1 MLQRKKLRG
10 LRMRLVRSTRGMVH
24 HFSLLV
30 FVGVLFSSLA
40 WGHGDTH
47 TGGLHPSQVMIGL
60 DQSPLEIDAGWTLEG
75 TLTVKWDPEVS
86 KEPQFVL
93 EDPYGFTYVVV
104 FTDQIQTNPWAFDGK
119 QTVVYG
125 DWPGQFE
132 ALLGEEA
139 ESELFL
145 AGAISPLNAPEI
157 SVLGSQHAR
166 SDAFYA
172 ELAKDYPAYQP
183 QPKAVAVNPEDK
195 ATLGEWGPVIAW
207 PHIPVS
213 TANLP
218 DGRILTF
225 ASNQTT
231 AFPVGPEFTYAATWD
246 PDTGAFTDV
255 PHNNHDMFCGHIVM
269 LEDGRVFVNGGRNT
283 VRTTSVFNYQTDSW
297 NEIEQM
303 NRGRWYPSTVYLPT
317 NQVFTA
323 VGSGGG
329 QYPEIWTPGLGWTLL
344 TNINLQAGILDYSG
358 HYEQN
363 WWPHL
368 RVTPRGSV
376 IHTGPTPQM
385 HDFDTSGLGNMTQLG
400 TGITEWY
407 PKHGA
412 VVMYD
417 EGKLLVAGGAT
428 SGGNQASTNRAK
440 LIDINTATPVISDT
454 TWMGFARK
462 FHNAVMLPTG
472 EALMIGGNT
481 SGIKF
486 NDSGTVL
493 AAESWDPATGLW
505 TELAD
510 MAIPRN
516 YHSVAL
522 LLLDGRV
529 FSGGGG
535 LCGNC
540 AANHSDAQIFS
551 PPYLYNPDGSEAT
564 RPVIGSAPSQVGHN
578 ETFAVSATPGM
589 TKFSL
594 IKMSANT
601 HAVNTDQR
609 FLNVTFTEV
618 SAGQYDLQAHS
629 NPNVLTIGYYMLF
642 AVDASGVPSEAAV
655 VQVVNDPGLN
665 RAPIVTNPGTL
676 VSSRSTPVSVQ
687 ISAFDP
693 DGDPITFSASG
704 LPTGLSIN
712 SGSGLITGS
721 ASAEGLFSATVTVQ
735 DDLGEAANAQF
746 DWTILP
752 PGVGSGQI
760 LREWWTG
767 ISGNPLVNL
776 TSDPDFPDNPAGS
789 DFMTSFEAPTN
800 WADNYGT
807 RMRGFLHVPI
817 SGQYQFWIAS
827 DDEGRLLLG
836 TDDTEESAVEIAS
849 VPGWSASRIWDKYP
863 EQQSALISLVAGQR
877 YYIEALQ
884 KEGGGG
890 DNLAV
895 AWAIPGAGL
904 QVIEGQYLSPYAPPS
919 PNQPPALSAVADQ
932 FNLDSDAVN
941 LQLAATDPDGD
952 SLTYS
957 AVGLPAGLTLNASSG
972 QITGT
977 PTTPASGTVSAT
989 VSDGNGGSANVSF
1002 EWTVFPAGQASTQFQ
1017 FVRLVAESEVN
1028 GKNWASMAEFNLF
1041 DLSGSNLSRA
1051 GWTASASSEE
1061 TQGENG
1067 VAGNALDG
1075 NASTIWHTEW
1085 SLVAGDD
1092 GDPAHPH
1099 EFIVDLGSPQTL
1111 GGFRYLP
1118 RSGAGNGTIASY
1130 SFHVSTDGLN
1140 WGTAVAA
1147 GTFAATAVEKS
1158 VAFQV
1163 EPAPNNAPSINGVA
1177 DQINDVDDLVSL
1189 ALIASD
1195 PDGDTLTFSADGLPT
1210 GLSINAA
1217 TGQINGSVT
1226 AAGNYSVTVTVD
1238 DGRGGTAQTSF
1249 SWDVLTPISVQAIA
1263 VTPLQVGISR
1273 TYEAIATGGQNLSY
1287 QWNFGDGSTPPPAGS
1302 SSSLAHAF
1310 AAPGRYVIS
1319 VTVSGDNGHSVLV
1332 QFAQAVY
1339 AAHTAGVPARSSSV
1353 LFEDTGDGR
1362 IWTVNPDNDTVAVVD
1377 AATAAKVA
1385 EIAVGA
1391 GPRAIARTA
1400 GGDMWVT
1407 NRHAGTVSVID
1418 ATALTE
1424 TATIALP
1431 LGSQPYGIVVH
1442 AASDTAYVALQGL
1455 GTVAR
1460 IDTSSGVV
1468 LGTENAGE
1476 NPRHL
1481 SLTADG
1487 SELYVS
1493 TFITPKLTGEE
1504 TASPVVQA
1512 GSIHYGGQVQLLDTS
1527 TWNTPTA
1534 IVLRHS
1540 DRQDAEH
1547 SGRGIPNYLGAAA
1560 ISPDGQFAWVP
1571 SKQDNILRGML
1582 RDGQDLTHDS
1592 TVRSITSR
1600 IDLLGQNEDYPARV
1614 DHNDAGIATA
1624 AAFGTFGSYL
1634 FVALEG
1640 SRQIAVVEPYGQGE
1654 MFRFDVGRAPQGLV
1668 LSPDGMTLYVHNFM
1682 DRSLSIVDVSD
1693 IVTGGATAVVTATI
1707 DLVDNEVLS
1716 AQVLNG
1722 KQLFYDAADVRLT
1735 IQPYISCASCH
1746 SEGEQDGRTWD
1757 FTGFGEGLRN
1767 TITLRG
1773 RGGTDHGPV
1782 HWTANFDEVQ
1792 DFEGQ
1797 LRGLGGGLGLMSD
1810 SDFHSGTTDQPL
1822 GDPKAGLSA
1831 DLDALAAYVAS
1842 LDSFAT
1848 SPFRTGSGALTP
1860 DAVLGR
1866 DLFRTEGCASCH
1878 SGDHFT
1884 DSGPGGLHDVGTIR
1898 QPTSGSRLAGALTGL
1913 DTPTLRGVWATAP
1926 YLHDGSAEDL
1936 QSAIAQHSSA
1946 AGLTTVELDQLSAYL
1961 AQVDGLEPAA
1971 PGNQSPIITNPGA
1984 QAHTVGASVNLTLA
1998 ASDPDGDPLTFS
2010 ANILPNGLSLDN
2022 ATGQISGVV
2031 GAAGNY
2037 SVTVTVED
2045 GFGGSDSA
2053 LFDWVVSVA
2062 NSAPSLDD
2070 PGAQTSTVGNSVS
2083 LTLSAS
2089 DPDGD
2094 SLTFG
2099 ATGLPSGLVLDAAT
2113 GAISGVVNLVGSFS
2127 VDVSVSDGRG
2137 GSDAVSFTWDVVD
2150 VPNQPPSLTSPG
2162 PQSHF
2167 VGDSV
2172 SLSLSASDPD
2182 GDTLS
2187 FSAGGLP
2194 TGLSIDSVTGTI
2206 SGFVTQTGTFNVIAQ
2221 VDDGQ
2226 GGSAQQSFDWTVSA
2240 RPNEAPSM
2248 NNPGAQ
2254 TSEVGDTVTLAL
2266 VASDPDG
2273 DTLTYSATGLPDGLS
2288 VSASTGVISGSPT
2301 AAGNFSVEATVD
2313 DGNGGTTSVNFSWTV
2328 NDPPASG
2335 PSLESLR
2342 VDNVGSGAWTAVAF
2356 QSPHA
2361 DPVVTCTVRQPSTG
2375 LPTVVRLQNVT
2386 ESGFELRLQNP
2397 SDNTLGTHSVF
2408 CLAADAGVWELGD
2421 GRRFEAATYLSS
2433 VTDSK
2438 GNWVGESRGYGQT
2451 YSNPVVFGQV
2461 MTFNDARWST
2471 FWSRGTSNS
2480 DPASS
2485 STLYV
2490 GKHVAEDSTTTRN
2503 TETVGYMVFDG
2514 GSGDLDGNHYEV
2526 GLGGDSVLGLTNSP
2540 GSFAYT
2546 FNSGFASAPQ
2556 FGLATQAAM
2565 DGGNGGWAVIAGG
2578 VGLSATQIFTAIDED
2593 QIKDSERSHTTEQV
2607 SYLVME
2613 NLGTQA
2619 LHQPGPPEDLV
2630 KAMETVRVNNVGTG
2644 WTTVSLSQSYV
2655 NPVAACTPWYGSNA
2669 APAVVRMRNVSA
2681 TSLEIRLQVPG
2692 DGTSTQGDI
2701 HCLVVEEGQW
2711 QLPDGRRLEAQRL
2724 SSTVT
2729 DRENAWSAQAASY
2742 GQSYVQPVV
2751 LGQVMTANDP
2761 EWSTFWAHGGWRQ
2774 TPPDASTLFVG
2785 KHVAEDSNIT
2795 RSTETLGVI
2804 VIEAGSGTVASV
2816 AYATGLSAD
2825 TVVGIDDVSTGSA
2838 VSYTQSF
2845 ASSPQVGIATQAAMD
2860 GNNGSWAVFPAAG
2873 GLNTSQMLISLD
2885 EDQVRDTERAH
2896 TTEQVSYIVFGQD
2909 ISISH

>member
-1 MLQRKKLRG
+1 MG
-10 LRMRLVRSTRGMVH
+10 LRRWTERKGLFLFTFVFMGLVSASAV
-24 HFSLLV
+24 
-30 FVGVLFSSLA
+30 
-40 WGHGDTH
+40 WGHGENH
-47 TGGLHPSQVMIGL
+47 SGGLHPSRVMIGL
-60 DQSPLEIDAGWTLEG
+60 NQTPLEIDAGWTLEG
-75 TLTVKWDPEVS
+75 SLTVKWDPEVS

-93 EDPYGFTYVVV
+93 EDPYGFTYVIV
-104 FTDQIQTNPWAFDGK
+104 FTDKVETNPWAFDGK

-183 QPKAVAVNPEDK
+183 QPKAVAVNPGDK
-195 ATLGEWGPVIAW
+195 ATLGEWGPVITW

-246 PDTGAFTDV
+246 PETGTFTDV

-283 VRTTSVFNYQTDSW
+283 VRTTSVFNYQTNSW

-400 TGITEWY
+400 PGITEWY

-417 EGKLLVAGGAT
+417 EGKLLIAGGAT

-440 LIDINTATPVISDT
+440 LIDINAATPVISDT

-540 AANHSDAQIFS
+540 AANHSDAQIYS
-551 PPYLYNPDGSEAT
+551 PSYLFNADGSLAT
-564 RPVIGSAPSQVGHN
+564 RPAIGSAPAQVGHN
-578 ETFAVSATPGM
+578 ETFFVAATPGISR
-589 TKFSL
+589 FSL

-609 FLNVTFTEV
+609 FLNVPFSEV

-642 AVDASGVPSEAAV
+642 AVDSNGVPSEAAV
-655 VQVVNDPGLN
+655 VQVVNDPGIN
-665 RAPIVTNPGTL
+665 RAPIVTNPGAL
-676 VSSRSTPVSVQ
+676 VSSRNTPVNIQ

-704 LPTGLSIN
+704 LPNGLSIN
-712 SGSGLITGS
+712 SGTGLVTGS
-721 ASAEGLFSATVTVQ
+721 ASAEGLFAVTVSVQ
-735 DDLGEAANAQF
+735 DDLGDSADAQF

-767 ISGNPLVNL
+767 ITGNPLANL
-776 TSDPDFPDNPAGS
+776 TGDPDYPDNPDGS
-789 DFMTSFEAPTN
+789 DFMPSFEAPTN

-807 RMRGFLHVPI
+807 RMRGFLHAPI
-817 SGQYQFWIAS
+817 TGLYQFWIAS

-836 TDDTEESAVEIAS
+836 TDDTEASAIEIAS
-849 VPGWSASRIWDKYP
+849 VPGWSASRVWDKYP
-863 EQQSALISLVAGQR
+863 QQQSGLINLVAGQR

-895 AWAIPGAGL
+895 AWAIPGANL
-904 QVIEGQYLSPYAPPS
+904 QVIEGQYLSPYAAPT
-919 PNQPPALSAVADQ
+919 PNQPPTLSAVANQ
-932 FNLDSDAVN
+932 FNLDSDVVN
-941 LQLAATDPDGD
+941 VQLSGTDPDGD
-952 SLTYS
+952 SLSYS
-957 AVGLPAGLTLNASSG
+957 AVGLPTGLTLDSGTG
-972 QITGT
+972 QISGT

-989 VSDGNGGSANVSF
+989 VSDGNGGTANTSWQ
-1002 EWTVFPAGQASTQFQ
+1002 WTVFPADQANTAFQ

-1028 GKNWASMAEFNLF
+1028 GKNWASMAEFNLI
-1041 DLSGSNLSRA
+1041 DLAGATLNRSGWSA
-1051 GWTASASSEE
+1051 TATSEE
-1061 TQGENG
+1061 TQGESG
-1067 VAGNALDG
+1067 VAGNAIDG
-1075 NASTIWHTEW
+1075 NAATIWHTEW
-1085 SLVAGDD
+1085 SVVAGDD

-1099 EFIVDLGSPQTL
+1099 DFVVDLGSPQTL

-1118 RSGAGNGTIASY
+1118 RTGAGNGTIANY
-1130 SFHVSTDGLN
+1130 AFYVSTDGN
-1140 WGTAVAA
+1140 QWGTAVAA
-1147 GTFAATAVEKS
+1147 GTFAADADEKS
-1158 VAFQV
+1158 VVFQV
-1163 EPAPNNAPSINGVA
+1163 LPTPNGVPSIAGQPDLISNVNDNINLTVA
-1177 DQINDVDDLVSL
+1177 
-1189 ALIASD
+1189 ASD
-1195 PDGDTLTFSADGLPT
+1195 PDGDSLTYSASGLPA
-1210 GLSINAA
+1210 GLSIN
-1217 TGQINGSVT
+1217 T
-1226 AAGNYSVTVTVD
+1226 ASGLISGTTTSAGNYSVTVTVD
-1238 DGRGGTAQTSF
+1238 DGNGGQAQTSF
-1249 SWDVLTPISVQAIA
+1249 AWDVISPITVQSIA
-1263 VTPLQVGISR
+1263 VTPLQMGIGR
-1273 TYEAIATGGQNLSY
+1273 TYTAVASGGQNLTY
-1287 QWNFGDGSTPPPAGS
+1287 EWNFGDGSAALPASAS
-1302 SSSLAHAF
+1302 SSQSHTF

-1319 VTVSGDNGHSVLV
+1319 VTVNGDNGDSVLV

-1339 AAHTAGVPARSSSV
+1339 EAHTAGSPERSSSL
-1353 LFEDTGDGR
+1353 LFEDTGNGR
-1362 IWTVNPDNDTVAVVD
+1362 IWTVNPDNDTVSVVD
-1377 AATAAKVA
+1377 AATAAKLA
-1385 EIAVGA
+1385 EIAVGS
-1391 GPRAIARTA
+1391 GPRAIAQA
-1400 GGDMWVT
+1400 PDGDLWVT
-1407 NRHAGTVSVID
+1407 NRHAGTISVINPVSM
-1418 ATALTE
+1418 TQTG
-1424 TATIALP
+1424 TMTLP
-1431 LGSQPYGIVVH
+1431 LGSQPYGIVIDQ
-1442 AASDTAYVALQGL
+1442 ASAVAYVALQGL

-1460 IDTSSGVV
+1460 VATDTSSL
-1468 LGTENAGE
+1468 LGTEDAGD

-1481 SLTADG
+1481 SLSADG
-1487 SELYVS
+1487 NSLYVS
-1493 TFITPKLTGEE
+1493 TFITPKLLGEDS
-1504 TASPVVQA
+1504 ASPVVQS
-1512 GSIHYGGQVQLLDTS
+1512 GGTHFGGQVQLLDTN
-1527 TWNTPTA
+1527 TWGAPTS

-1571 SKQDNILRGML
+1571 SKQDNILRGVL

-1600 IDLLGQNEDYPARV
+1600 VDLLGQAEDYPARV
-1614 DHNDAGIATA
+1614 DHNDAGIASA
-1624 AAFGTFGSYL
+1624 AAYGAYGSYL

-1682 DRSLSIVDVSD
+1682 DRSLSVMDVSD
-1693 IVTGGATAVVTATI
+1693 IVTGGASAVATHTVG
-1707 DLVDNEVLS
+1707 LVGNEVLS

-1722 KQLFYDAADVRLT
+1722 KQLFYDAADGRLT

-1773 RGGTDHGPV
+1773 HGGTDHGPV
-1782 HWTANFDEVQ
+1782 HWTANFDEIQ

-1797 LRGLGGGLGLMSD
+1797 LRGLGGGIGLMSD
-1810 SDFHSGTTDQPL
+1810 SDFHAGTTNQPL

-1848 SPFRTGSGALTP
+1848 SPFRASTGALT
-1860 DAVLGR
+1860 AEGLAGR
-1866 DLFRTEGCASCH
+1866 DLFRTQGCASCH

-1884 DSGPGGLHDVGTIR
+1884 DSGPGGLHDVGTIK
-1898 QPTSGSRLAGALTGL
+1898 QPTSGSRLGGALPGL

-1926 YLHDGSAEDL
+1926 YLHDGSADDL
-1936 QSAIAQHSSA
+1936 QQAIAQHSSA
-1946 AGLTTVELDQLSAYL
+1946 SGLTSTELNQLAAYL
-1961 AQVDGLEPAA
+1961 AQVDALEPAA
-1971 PGNQSPIITNPGA
+1971 PGNQSPVLTSPGS
-1984 QAHTVGASVNLTLA
+1984 QAHVVGDAVGLTLVA
-1998 ASDPDGDPLTFS
+1998 TDPDGDTLTYGATGLPDGLTLDGASGLISGVVNSAGSFSATVTVNDGFGGSDAVLFDWAISPANAAPVLSNPGTQDSIVGDAISLLLAATDPDLDPLTFS
-2010 ANILPNGLSLDN
+2010 ATGLPTGLSLN
-2022 ATGQISGVV
+2022 VNSGLVSGSV
-2031 GAAGNY
+2031 SQLGAF
-2037 SVTVTVED
+2037 SVDIAVSD
-2045 GFGGSDSA
+2045 GLGGSDSA
-2053 LFDWVVSVA
+2053 SFVWNVSNA
-2062 NSAPSLDD
+2062 PNSSPTLTN
-2070 PGAQTSTVGNSVS
+2070 PGEQNSTVGDSV
-2083 LTLSAS
+2083 LLNLMAT

-2094 SLTFG
+2094 SLTF
-2099 ATGLPSGLVLDAAT
+2099 
-2113 GAISGVVNLVGSFS
+2113 
-2127 VDVSVSDGRG
+2127 
-2137 GSDAVSFTWDVVD
+2137 
-2150 VPNQPPSLTSPG
+2150 
-2162 PQSHF
+2162 
-2167 VGDSV
+2167 
-2172 SLSLSASDPD
+2172 SAS
-2182 GDTLS
+2182 
-2187 FSAGGLP
+2187 GLP
-2194 TGLSIDSVTGTI
+2194 TGLVLDDASGAI
-2206 SGFVTQTGTFNVIAQ
+2206 SGFVTAAGTFAVSAQ
-2221 VDDGQ
+2221 VGDGM
-2226 GGSAQQSFDWTVSA
+2226 GGSAQQAFDWIVSEQ
-2240 RPNEAPSM
+2240 PNQAPGL
-2248 NNPGAQ
+2248 NNPGPQAH
-2254 TSEVGDTVTLAL
+2254 TVGDAITLTL

-2273 DTLTYSATGLPDGLS
+2273 DVLSFSASGLPDGLVINS
-2288 VSASTGVISGSPT
+2288 SSGEISGT
-2301 AAGNFSVEATVD
+2301 LTVAGGYNVAASVD
-2313 DGNGGTTSVNFSWTV
+2313 DGNGGVTSISFDWTV
-2328 NDPPASG
+2328 NDAPASG
-2335 PSLESLR
+2335 PSLESVR
-2342 VDNVGSGAWTAVAF
+2342 VDGVSSENWTPVLFTATH
-2356 QSPHA
+2356 QN
-2361 DPVVTCTVRQPSTG
+2361 PVVSCTARQPVTG
-2375 LPTVVRLQNVT
+2375 LPTVVRMRNVV
-2386 ESGFELRLQNP
+2386 ESGFEIRLQNP
-2397 SDNTLGTHSVF
+2397 SGSTLSSQSVF
-2408 CLAADAGVWELGD
+2408 CLAADAGVWELSD
-2421 GRRFEAATYLSS
+2421 GRRFEAATFTST
-2433 VTDSK
+2433 VTDSN
-2438 GNWVGESRGYGQT
+2438 GNWVGESRSYGQA

-2461 MTFNDARWST
+2461 MTYNDSRWST
-2471 FWSRGTSNS
+2471 FWSRGTSKSN
-2480 DPASS
+2480 PAST
-2485 STLYV
+2485 STLFV
-2490 GKHVAEDSTTTRN
+2490 GKHVAEDSATDRSP
-2503 TETVGYMVFDG
+2503 ETIGYLIFDAG
-2514 GSGDLDGNHYEV
+2514 HGDMNGNHYAV

-2546 FNSGFASAPQ
+2546 FTNAFSAAPE

-2565 DGGNGGWAVIAGG
+2565 DGGNGGWAVLAGG

-2593 QIKDSERSHTTEQV
+2593 QIKDSERSHTSEQV
-2607 SYLVME
+2607 SYMAIE
-2613 NLGTQA
+2613 TLGA
-2619 LHQPGPPEDLV
+2619 EPLHQPAPPDNLV
-2630 KAMETVRVNNVGTG
+2630 KAMETVRVSDVGAG
-2644 WTTVSLSQSYV
+2644 WTTVTMSLSYTS
-2655 NPVAACTPWYGSNA
+2655 PVAACTPWYDSNA
-2669 APAVVRMRNVSA
+2669 VPAVVRMRNVSA
-2681 TSLEIRLQVPG
+2681 SAMEIRLQVPG
-2692 DGTSTQGDI
+2692 DGTTVTGDV
-2701 HCLVVEEGQW
+2701 HCLIVEEGQW
-2711 QLPDGRRLEAQRL
+2711 QLPDGRAIEASL
-2724 SSTVT
+2724 VSSTTT
-2729 DRENAWSAQAASY
+2729 DREGSWNGQAASY
-2742 GQSYVQPVV
+2742 GQAYFQPVV
-2751 LGQVMTANDP
+2751 LGQVMTANDSA
-2761 EWSTFWAHGGWRQ
+2761 WSAFWAHGGARQ
-2774 TPPDASTLFVG
+2774 SPPNASTLFVG
-2785 KHVAEDSNIT
+2785 KQVAEDPDQT
-2795 RSTETLGVI
+2795 RAAETLGII
-2804 VIEAGSGTVASV
+2804 VIESGGGNVSGV
-2816 AYATGLSAD
+2816 AYDAGLSAD
-2825 TVVGIDDVSTGSA
+2825 SVLGVDDVASGSA
-2838 VSYTQSF
+2838 ISYNQSF
-2845 ASSPQVGIATQAAMD
+2845 ATAPQVGIATQSAMD
-2860 GNNGSWAVFPAAG
+2860 GNNGGWAVFPAGG
-2873 GLNTSQMLISLD
+2873 GLSTTQMQIAVD
-2885 EDQVRDTERAH
+2885 EDQLADAERAH
-2896 TTEQVSYIVFGQD
+2896 TSEQVSYIVFGQD
-2909 ISISH
+2909 MVLSH